1 MAVKASL
8 AWLEAQYNNRVRVT
22 DSAQILQ
29 RWAAASALVRE
40 RSSCVLDVA
49 YGPGPRQRLDVFM
62 PTAVGGDGGDG
73 REGPVAAKAPV
84 LVVIP
89 GGYWRALSKADYSFM
104 AASFVDAGA
113 LVVIPSYD
121 LCPAVSIE
129 RIALQMTEALAW
141 LWRHVADYGGDPHRI
156 TLLGHSAGG
165 HLAAM
170 LSCCDWKLV
179 GRDLPRQLVRA
190 AVSVSGL
197 HELEPLRKLTF
208 LQDDLRLS
216 GASARR
222 LSPACFDA
230 PPSPQVLWA
239 VCGADESEEYR
250 RQNRLIQH
258 AWGRRAVPVCEELP
272 GCNHFTVMHELANPQ
287 VALHQRLLRLL
298 GLRWV
303 DALP

>member
-1 MAVKASL
+1 MAVNASL
-8 AWLEAQYNNRVRVT
+8 AWLEAQYNNRARVPE
-22 DSAQILQ
+22 SAQILQ
-29 RWAAASALVRE
+29 RWGAASALVRE
-40 RSSCVLDVA
+40 RSSCVLDLA

-62 PTAVGGDGGDG
+62 PTGIASEGAVAG
-73 REGPVAAKAPV
+73 KAPV

-89 GGYWRALSKADYSFM
+89 GGYWRALGKADYSYV

-113 LVVIPSYD
+113 VVVVPEYE

-141 LWRHVADYGGDPHRI
+141 VWRHVADYGGDPHRI

-179 GRDLPRQLVRA
+179 GRDLPRRLVRA

-197 HELEPLRKLTF
+197 HELEPLRKLPF
-208 LQDDLRLS
+208 LAGDLQLS
-216 GASARR
+216 ADSARR
-222 LSPACFDA
+222 LSPACFA
-230 PPSPQVLWA
+230 PPPSPQVLWA

-250 RQNRLIQH
+250 RQNRLIRR
-258 AWGRRAVPVCEELP
+258 AWGQRAVPVCEELP

-287 VALHQRLLRLL
+287 SAVHQRLLRLL

-303 DALP
+303 DALR